1 MAAHDKQDA
10 DRRRRIAT
18 DERIRQV
25 FVSPQDFY
33 APAEAAAI
41 LGWTS
46 VEIERAIEEGEVV
59 VERGRSGDRI
69 AWQEVAAMLTARC
82 PQAVIEEALGREI
95 ASVMPELV
103 RLAELRV
110 RIPRYQGLM
119 LAMLAGRERLSVDEM
134 MARHLLDLAACE
146 GEWLARSIPGFD
158 AAMRWPGE

>member
-1 MAAHDKQDA
+1 MTKTRKGVAAA
-10 DRRRRIAT
+10 SAAEI
-18 DERIRQV
+18 IRQV
-25 FVSPQDFY
+25 FVSPQDSY

-41 LGWTS
+41 LGWTAA
-46 VEIERAIEEGEVV
+46 EMERAIDEGEVE
-59 VERGRSGDRI
+59 VERGRSASAI

-82 PQAVIEEALGREI
+82 PQAAIEEALGREV

-110 RIPRYQGLM
+110 RIPRYQVAM
-119 LAMLAGRERLSVDEM
+119 LAMLADRERLSVDEL